1 MNQLIGVDLG
11 GSAIKL
17 GRFSEAGDLL
27 AELQVPT
34 PQPAV
39 PGAVT
44 TAIVAAVQQL
54 DPERL
59 ADRIGVGH
67 PGPSDQAGR
76 VARIAINLPGWL
88 DVPLANWLEPLLERP
103 VTLAND
109 ANCALIGE
117 HWLGAA
123 RGVGDVLLLTL
134 GTGVGGA
141 VLLDGQL
148 FTGHRGAEIGRAHV

>member
-54 DPERL
+54 DP
-59 ADRIGVGH
+59 
-67 PGPSDQAGR
+67 
-76 VARIAINLPGWL
+76 
-88 DVPLANWLEPLLERP
+88 
-103 VTLAND
+103 
-109 ANCALIGE
+109 
-117 HWLGAA
+117 
-123 RGVGDVLLLTL
+123 
-134 GTGVGGA
+134 
-141 VLLDGQL
+141 
-148 FTGHRGAEIGRAHV
+148 

>member
-44 TAIVAAVQQL
+44 TAIVAAVQ
-54 DPERL
+54 
-59 ADRIGVGH
+59 
-67 PGPSDQAGR
+67 
-76 VARIAINLPGWL
+76 
-88 DVPLANWLEPLLERP
+88 
-103 VTLAND
+103 
-109 ANCALIGE
+109 
-117 HWLGAA
+117 
-123 RGVGDVLLLTL
+123 
-134 GTGVGGA
+134 
-141 VLLDGQL
+141 
-148 FTGHRGAEIGRAHV
+148 